1 MGCIKSKTKV
11 VINYDK
17 RNSEALTAS
26 SDNGVIIE
34 NKLQSVVSTHSIKSY
49 SSNPIVEIVT
59 VNEGDGVS
67 FQRELKERINSL
79 ILRQN
84 TDDKTSTIA
93 NC

>member
-26 SDNGVIIE
+26 SDNAVIE
-34 NKLQSVVSTHSIKSY
+34 NKLLSVVSNNSKQSY
-49 SSNPIVEIVT
+49 SSNPIVTVT
-59 VNEGDGVS
+59 EGDGDS
-67 FQRELKERINSL
+67 FQKELKERINSL
-79 ILRQN
+79 ILKQR
-84 TDDKTSTIA
+84 TDDKMSTVA

>member
-26 SDNGVIIE
+26 SDNAVIE
-34 NKLQSVVSTHSIKSY
+34 NKLLSVVPNNSKHTS
-49 SSNPIVEIVT
+49 SSNPIVKIVT
-59 VNEGDGVS
+59 ETEGHGDS
-67 FQRELKERINSL
+67 FQKELKERINSL
-79 ILRQN
+79 ILKQR
-84 TDDKTSTIA
+84 TDDKMSTVA

>member
-26 SDNGVIIE
+26 SDNAVIE
-34 NKLQSVVSTHSIKSY
+34 NKLLSVVSNDSKQSY
-49 SSNPIVEIVT
+49 SSNPIVKIVT
-59 VNEGDGVS
+59 VTEGDGDS
-67 FQRELKERINSL
+67 FQKELRERINSL
-79 ILRQN
+79 ILKQR
-84 TDDKTSTIA
+84 TDDKMSTVA